1 MRRLHYFLALHF
13 CVSILLFIG
22 KSTVKAQT
30 IPLKEGGYL
39 VKSYQIAGDTI
50 PYIPI
55 REVVIFRKRVF
66 KNKRDYENYWKLVRN
81 FKKVYPYAL
90 IARKKFKEID
100 SVCETLDSA
109 FARRRYITK
118 VQRELSK
125 EFEEQ
130 LKELTFSQGRLLFK
144 LIDRETGRTT
154 YEIIREF
161 RGGLTAAFWQGIATV
176 FKSDLKSKFD
186 NVTEENKLINELIIE
201 YEHGQL

>member
-1 MRRLHYFLALHF
+1 MKRFYKFLPLLLISLLHVTTAR
-13 CVSILLFIG
+13 VAQ
-22 KSTVKAQT
+22 AQT
-30 IPLKEGGYL
+30 IPLTEGGYL
-39 VKSYQIAGDTI
+39 VKGYQIPGDTI
-50 PYIPI
+50 PYTPI
-55 REVVIFRKRVF
+55 REVVIFRQRIF
-66 KNKRDYENYWKLVRN
+66 KNKRDYEAYWKLVRN

-90 IARKKFKEID
+90 VARKKFKEID
-100 SVCETLDSA
+100 SVCATLNSD
-109 FARRRYITK
+109 FARRRYIAK

-161 RGGLTAAFWQGIATV
+161 RGTLTAMFWQGVATL
-176 FKSDLKSKFD
+176 FSSDLKSKFD
-186 NVTEENKLINELIIE
+186 NESEENKIINELIIQ

>member
-1 MRRLHYFLALHF
+1 MRFLYTFLP
-13 CVSILLFIG
+13 LLLLPFFFFVG
-22 KSTVKAQT
+22 KNTLKAQV
-30 IPLKEGGYL
+30 IPLTEGGYL
-39 VKSYQIAGDTI
+39 IKGHQLSGDSI

-55 REVVIFRKRVF
+55 REVVIFPQRVF

-81 FKKVYPYAL
+81 LKKVYPYAL
-90 IARKKFKEID
+90 VARKKFREMD
-100 SVCETLDSA
+100 SVCATLDSD
-109 FARRRYITK
+109 FARRRYIAK

-154 YEIIREF
+154 YEIIRQF
-161 RGGLTAAFWQGIATV
+161 RGGLTAMFWQGVATV
-176 FKSDLKSKFD
+176 FSSDLKTKFD
-186 NVTEENKLINELIIE
+186 NETEENKLINELIIQ